1 MPVIEEVEDDEI
13 DNKHY
18 SIDDFDSYNP
28 FSKDTPVDPDAP
40 VQLRPTA
47 TANTS
52 SKPEASRAP
61 SSVNSSSRPSF
72 NAPTREPE
80 SNMRKINPSAQI
92 PEHMKQ
98 WAVIYPIYFDKTRS
112 VKEGR
117 RVSQSLGVDNPI
129 AVLIS
134 DACQSLG
141 FESALEINKTHPNDW
156 SNPGRVRVKLP
167 TTTKKTD
174 IYSDISMFLKLHPVT
189 RESAREQMYAQ
200 IAEFDS
206 LEPLAVPRNMKLH
219 KILPGV
225 SPAVSARKSID
236 QMMSMEGGDMAKM
249 MGMR

>member
-1 MPVIEEVEDDEI
+1 MPIIEEVDDDEI

-18 SIDDFDSYNP
+18 SIDDFDTFNP

-40 VQLRPTA
+40 VQLRPTG
-47 TANTS
+47 NTN
-52 SKPEASRAP
+52 KPASPEP
-61 SSVNSSSRPSF
+61 SRVPTGSTPSVRPSF
-72 NAPTREPE
+72 NGPPGPSD
-80 SNMRKINPSAQI
+80 SNMRRLNPSAQI
-92 PEHMKQ
+92 PDHMKQ

-117 RVSQSLGVDNPI
+117 RVSKSLAVDNPI

-156 SNPGRVRVKLP
+156 SNPGRVRVHLP
-167 TTTKKTD
+167 ATTKKND
-174 IYSDISMFLKLHPVT
+174 VYSDISMFLKLHPVT
-189 RESAREQMYAQ
+189 RESAREQMYSQ

-225 SPAVSARKSID
+225 SPAVSARKTID
-236 QMMSMEGGDMAKM
+236 QMMNMEGGDMAKM